1 MYTTKYIISAILII
15 TLLSSGLPLFSPED
29 ANRDSSVSLEDVILH
44 VRDLARSA
52 ENPTAFAVSMKKTL
66 STLYA
71 VAGLKTVIKK
81 NNNEIK
87 FKTQFGFEIP
97 YLISS
102 NTLLILSNNYSLSFE
117 RDFFYESIV
126 ISPDPP
132 LPCLVS

>member
-29 ANRDSSVSLEDVILH
+29 ANRDSSVTLEDVILH

-81 NNNEIK
+81 NNEIK

>member
-29 ANRDSSVSLEDVILH
+29 ANRDSSVTLEDVILH

-52 ENPTAFAVSMKKTL
+52 ENPMAFAVSMKKTL

-71 VAGLKTVIKK
+71 VAGLKTVFKK
-81 NNNEIK
+81 NNEIK

-132 LPCLVS
+132 PPCLVS

>member
-29 ANRDSSVSLEDVILH
+29 ANRDSSVTLEDVILH

-66 STLYA
+66 SSLYA
-71 VAGLKTVIKK
+71 VAGLKTIIKK
-81 NNNEIK
+81 NNNIK

-102 NTLLILSNNYSLSFE
+102 NTLLKQPDLHKMVSLWGWILQL
-117 RDFFYESIV
+117 
-126 ISPDPP
+126 
-132 LPCLVS
+132 

>member
-1 MYTTKYIISAILII
+1 MHTTKHIISAILII

-29 ANRDSSVSLEDVILH
+29 TNRDSMVTLEDAILH

-52 ENPTAFAVSMKKTL
+52 ENPETFTAGMKKTL

-71 VAGLKTVIKK
+71 VAGLKTIIKK
-81 NNNEIK
+81 NNDK

-97 YLISS
+97 CLISS
-102 NTLLILSNNYSLSFE
+102 NTLLILSNNYSLSSE
-117 RDFFYESIV
+117 RDFFYESIA

-132 LPCLVS
+132 PPCLVS

>member
-29 ANRDSSVSLEDVILH
+29 ANRDSSVTLEDVILH

-71 VAGLKTVIKK
+71 VAGLKTIIKK
-81 NNNEIK
+81 NNDIK

-97 YLISS
+97 CFISS
-102 NTLLILSNNYSLSFE
+102 NTRVDVPGRYVLTSSRIIHVLK
-117 RDFFYESIV
+117 
-126 ISPDPP
+126 SPVFLYLQMGCVEFP
-132 LPCLVS
+132 

>member
-1 MYTTKYIISAILII
+1 MHTTKHIISVILII

-29 ANRDSSVSLEDVILH
+29 ADRDTMVTLEDAILN
-44 VRDLARSA
+44 VRDLAGTT
-52 ENPTAFAVSMKKTL
+52 ENPAAFAVSMKKTL

-71 VAGLKTVIKK
+71 VAGLKTIIKK
-81 NNNEIK
+81 NNDIK

-102 NTLLILSNNYSLSFE
+102 NTLLILSNNYSLSSE

-126 ISPDPP
+126 TSPDSPP
-132 LPCLVS
+132 PCLVS

>member
-29 ANRDSSVSLEDVILH
+29 ANRDSSVTLEDVILH

-81 NNNEIK
+81 NNEIK

-102 NTLLILSNNYSLSFE
+102 NTLLILSNNYSLSFG